1 MFFRQIPSGPM
12 QNFSYIVADDKSKE
26 AAIFDCGWD
35 VEEMLQIAAKE
46 KLKMKKIILTHSH
59 FDHVQKLNELFDRTK
74 AEIFAHEMEV
84 DGIKKSAKTS
94 LEIKNLKDNDTI
106 SIGSLKAKILHTPG
120 HSVGAMCILI
130 ENKLITG
137 DTLFVNAIGRV
148 DLPGGDALKLF
159 ESLQKIKKLDDS
171 VEIYPG
177 HDYGNIPFDTLGN
190 QKKTNPYLKPDKK
203 EDFLRLFSY

>member
-1 MFFRQIPSGPM
+1 M

-35 VEEMLQIAAKE
+35 IEGMLQIAAKE
-46 KLKMKKIILTHSH
+46 KLKIKKIIITHSH

-84 DGIKKSAKTS
+84 DDIKKSAKTS
-94 LEIKNLKDNDTI
+94 LEIRKLKDSDTI
-106 SIGSLKAKILHTPG
+106 KIGSINAKIIHTPG

-137 DTLFVNAIGRV
+137 DTLFVDAIGRV
-148 DLPGGDALKLF
+148 DLPGGDVLKLF

-190 QKKTNPYLKPDKK
+190 QKKTNPYLKPNKK